1 MAPGPILPT
10 PTQALSTQWVED
22 RPMWAAQPQL
32 QMHPLFHLSQEVAR
46 LVSKYNWFQ
55 FWALKKYCHCHLS
68 IREGSK
74 KNSFICDKFPNMG
87 GNPKVLVKLTNHCFL
102 WHIWP
107 LYIRLKFHFLLKSFG
122 KFTFWVPNLCR
133 PPQCRLDALWGLRDA
148 DRMEIRKYHLRTYG
162 R

>member
-32 QMHPLFHLSQEVAR
+32 QMHPLSHLSQEVAR

-74 KNSFICDKFPNMG
+74 KKQFYLRQI
-87 GNPKVLVKLTNHCFL
+87 PK
-102 WHIWP
+102 
-107 LYIRLKFHFLLKSFG
+107 YGRESQSFG
-122 KFTFWVPNLCR
+122 
-133 PPQCRLDALWGLRDA
+133 
-148 DRMEIRKYHLRTYG
+148 EIDQPLFFMAHLTIIY
-162 R
+162 